1 MNNLVTSSY
10 YDLVPDGKTGGDGI
24 VSSILNALPMAVT
37 KPLLEY
43 RRLNAQVD
51 IIMRSIEANQ
61 KTREDIMK
69 TIREL
74 GAAGE
79 LTPELAQY
87 LFAAYN
93 QALIQL
99 PF

>member
-1 MNNLVTSSY
+1 MNNLVTNSY
-10 YDLVPDGKTGGDGI
+10 YDLVTGTKSSGDGI
-24 VSSILNALPMAVT
+24 VSSILNALPMAVA

-43 RRLNAQVD
+43 RRMDVQVD
-51 IIMRSIEANQ
+51 IIMRAIEANE
-61 KTREDIMK
+61 KTKEDIMK

-74 GAAGE
+74 GAADK
-79 LTPELAQY
+79 LTPELTQY

-99 PF
+99 SL

>member
-1 MNNLVTSSY
+1 MNKPVTSSY
-10 YDLVPDGKTGGDGI
+10 YDLMPVTKTGGEGI
-24 VSSILNALPMAVT
+24 IPSVLNALPMAVS
-37 KPLLEY
+37 KPFLEGK
-43 RRLNAQVD
+43 RLEIQEQIVLRA
-51 IIMRSIEANQ
+51 IESNEA
-61 KTREDIMK
+61 TREDIMK